1 LSQKEIGARLGEN
14 TLFFAAFFTPL
25 LFFTPTHDQF
35 ELPKLI
41 LTTLLLAGALILL
54 GLQFRVSFPKDG
66 LSLSLLF
73 FFLTQLFA
81 SLPFTSLSWTT
92 SFLGDYENFAGW
104 ATLGIALVWYWFL
117 TQFLTRERIE
127 KTFLFALLAGFL
139 SSLYALAQHFG
150 FDFIQW
156 NSDTVI
162 VSREFA
168 ALGNPN
174 FLAAYLAMVLPAAFW
189 FLTGYSKPAKAPHL
203 GLSIFFAVLGL
214 ILLFLAGTGGQAL
227 FQINSTNHLL
237 FLFMLPG
244 LFLTS
249 LAFSRLLW
257 ARTAWSGLFVLVV
270 LILGLLSTQSRGGF
284 LAALAALGFF
294 LIISFKDLGGLA
306 FLSAPFQKISR
317 PWLFLGGAAA
327 LTALAIFGS
336 TFFSRLFDSI
346 IHMGDSLATSRLHIW
361 RPALKMIAA
370 NPLHGVGLD
379 TFKIAFPFYS
389 GIEFNQIDGMF
400 MSSRTAHNE
409 LIQITAATGFLGL
422 AAYLSALFFFVR
434 SWRRAYSQASNQSRG
449 LLLVIFGC
457 ALAYQVQNLFSFGV
471 AAINF
476 LWFFCLAAVQKLSSQ
491 APEASGETAALSGAP
506 GIWRRAICLLLALL
520 LTAYGLTRLAA
531 DTAFA
536 GGNAIN
542 DLLKHHNPN
551 LDPDRLIDY
560 SNYGISETQ
569 KAIEL
574 CPWEVKYSLYRGLAY
589 EERARLDSAHEE
601 DWLLKAQNDYW
612 KAISM
617 SPANAYYYNDLG
629 RVEDELALSDP
640 KALDLAV
647 QSYERAVYFAP
658 ASPYFRMS
666 FSQALEA
673 AGQKG
678 KAKDQLN
685 QAFALDP
692 AFTGKLL
699 TQTALQKY
707 QNGQPEVALAELTE
721 AIRRDGSNGAAY
733 YYRGLIELDKK
744 NKKLA
749 LADLAKAKELNP
761 GNAQIDKFLS
771 EAEGK
776 K

>member
-1 LSQKEIGARLGEN
+1 V
-14 TLFFAAFFTPL
+14 T
-25 LFFTPTHDQF
+25 
-35 ELPKLI
+35 
-41 LTTLLLAGALILL
+41 
-54 GLQFRVSFPKDG
+54 
-66 LSLSLLF
+66 
-73 FFLTQLFA
+73 
-81 SLPFTSLSWTT
+81 
-92 SFLGDYENFAGW
+92 
-104 ATLGIALVWYWFL
+104 
-117 TQFLTRERIE
+117 
-127 KTFLFALLAGFL
+127 
-139 SSLYALAQHFG
+139 
-150 FDFIQW
+150 
-156 NSDTVI
+156 
-162 VSREFA
+162 
-168 ALGNPN
+168 
-174 FLAAYLAMVLPAAFW
+174 
-189 FLTGYSKPAKAPHL
+189 
-203 GLSIFFAVLGL
+203 
-214 ILLFLAGTGGQAL
+214 
-227 FQINSTNHLL
+227 
-237 FLFMLPG
+237 
-244 LFLTS
+244 
-249 LAFSRLLW
+249 
-257 ARTAWSGLFVLVV
+257 

-284 LAALAALGFF
+284 LAALAALSFF
-294 LIISFKDLGGLA
+294 LIISFKDLGGSA

-317 PWLFLGGAAA
+317 PWLFFGLTAA
-327 LTALAIFGS
+327 LAALAIFGS
-336 TFFSRLFDSI
+336 SFFSRLFDST

-409 LIQITAATGFLGL
+409 LLQITAATGLLGL
-422 AAYLSALFFFVR
+422 AAYLSVLFFFVR
-434 SWRRAYSQASNQSRG
+434 SWRKAYFQASSQGRG
-449 LLLVIFGC
+449 LLLVIFSC
-457 ALAYQVQNLFSFGV
+457 ALAYQVQNFFSFGV

-491 APEASGETAALSGAP
+491 KSEPHGETTAFSPPP
-506 GIWRRAICLLLALL
+506 GIWRRGICLLLALL
-520 LTAYGLTRLAA
+520 FAAYGLTRLAA

-536 GGNAIN
+536 SGNAIN
-542 DLLKHHNPN
+542 ELLKHHDPN
-551 LDPDRLIDY
+551 MDPDRLIDY
-560 SNYGISETQ
+560 SNYGIRETQ
-569 KAIEL
+569 KAVGL
-574 CPWEVKYSLYRGLAY
+574 CPWDVKYSLYLGLAY
-589 EERARLDSAHEE
+589 EERARLDSVHEE

-629 RVEDELALSDP
+629 RVEDQLALENP

-666 FSQALEA
+666 WSEALQA
-673 AGQKG
+673 AGQKE
-678 KAKDQLN
+678 KAREQLD

-692 AFTGKLL
+692 SFTGKLL

-721 AIRRDGSNGAAY
+721 AIRRDDSNGAAY

-744 NKKLA
+744 NKKPA

-761 GNAQIDKFLS
+761 GNPQIDKFLS